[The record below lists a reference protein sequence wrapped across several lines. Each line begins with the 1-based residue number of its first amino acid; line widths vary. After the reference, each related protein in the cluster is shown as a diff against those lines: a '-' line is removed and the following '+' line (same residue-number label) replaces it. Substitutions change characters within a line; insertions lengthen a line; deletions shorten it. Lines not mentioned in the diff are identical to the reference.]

1 MLNEI
6 ILKAILTVV
15 GFAVTGVLGYLLSSL
30 KHKKKEI
37 DNTKKALITLLQSN
51 LTNTY
56 YVYDT
61 TKVIPNY
68 VYRNW
73 LNEFKVYEELG
84 GNDFVHVLAKKME
97 VWTIKHTDETREINE
112 S

>member
-1 MLNEI
+1 MNEI
-6 ILKAILTVV
+6 TKEIINIIIRYIVPLI
-15 GFAVTGVLGYLLSSL
+15 LGYLISTL
-30 KHKKKEI
+30 KHKKKEN
-37 DNTKKALITLLQSN
+37 DSTKRALITLLQSN
-51 LTNTY
+51 LTNTF

-61 TKVIPNY
+61 VKEIPNY

-97 VWTIKHTDETREINE
+97 KWTIKHIDEVRDINE

>member
-1 MLNEI
+1 MADEI
-6 ILKAILTVV
+6 IRELVKIIIHYIIPL
-15 GFAVTGVLGYLLSSL
+15 FLGYLLSSM
-30 KHKKKEI
+30 KIRKKEN
-37 DNTKKALITLLQSN
+37 DSTKKALITLLQSN

-56 YVYDT
+56 YVYDI
-61 TKVIPNY
+61 TKEIPNY

-84 GNDFVHVLAKKME
+84 GNDFIHVLAKKME
-97 VWTIKHTDETREINE
+97 SWSIKHTDEIKDINE